1 MSQNDHSEPAEIL
14 GLFDKRQ
21 SVIRPGLDRIRS
33 SLETLGFPGL
43 KTPRVVVAGTNGKG
57 TTSGMIWRLLSAAGL
72 RVGLF
77 TSPHLVEF
85 SERFSVSNLA
95 VTNPLL
101 IELIQGLQKKLPSQ
115 LWTDLTFFEINTLL
129 AFLVFD
135 RFNTDINVLE
145 IGLGGRLDCVNVYDA
160 DVAVI
165 TSIGFDH
172 MEFLGNSLTA
182 IAREKAGIM
191 RPGRPV
197 IWCAKGWQNTEAD
210 EAIALHAKQLG
221 ATLIRALDTT
231 DETCPHSLKGRPR
244 FLRQNF
250 QLARAAIE
258 ELIRRRVI
266 RSDVASEFVDLN
278 QLYDS
283 PKAPWPVTFTGR
295 FDLVCVSRHDE
306 KIEVLLDVC
315 HNSHGAQAL
324 SEALMGLPS
333 VSSGGRVYCLFS
345 VLSDKDVTGIWS
357 ALRGKIKE
365 VIPFR
370 SKSSRSWDRVPPEMA
385 KDGVGMMAE
394 SFDQA
399 WKQALN
405 NPRWR
410 DGTPWLICGSVA
422 AVGEVISY
430 WRTNG
435 WQLERTSSV

>member
-1 MSQNDHSEPAEIL
+1 MSPNDHSEPAEIL
-14 GLFDKRQ
+14 ALFDKRQ

-33 SLETLGFPGL
+33 ALEVLGFPGL

-57 TTSGMIWRLLSAAGL
+57 TTSGMIWRILSAAGL

-101 IELIQGLQKKLPSQ
+101 IELIHDLQRKLPGQ
-115 LWTDLTFFEINTLL
+115 LWSDLTFFEINTLL

-221 ATLIRALDTT
+221 ATLIRASEPN
-231 DETCPHSLKGRPR
+231 DETCPHSLKSRPR

-258 ELIRRRVI
+258 ELVRRRVI
-266 RSDVASEFVDLN
+266 RPDMAAEFADLN

-295 FDLVCVSRHDE
+295 FDLVCVSRQGK
-306 KIEVLLDVC
+306 KIHLLLDVC

-333 VSSGGRVYCLFS
+333 VSSGGRLNCLFS

-370 SKSSRSWDRVPPEMA
+370 SKSSRSWDRVPSEMA
-385 KDGVGMMAE
+385 RDGVGMMAE

-399 WKQALN
+399 WNQALN
-405 NPRWR
+405 NPRWY
-410 DGTPWLICGSVA
+410 DGTPWLMCGSVA

-435 WQLERTSSV
+435 WQLERTSSI